1 MNKKHLLP
9 VIAVALGGG
18 FTYAQDDTV
27 EVTETTLSVTE
38 IPSCDVKYYNSW
50 RDGWFVQIGAG
61 VNIPVQE
68 GFKDNAKKV
77 GADYAVGFGRWF
89 SPFFA
94 FRFAGTYGNVRE
106 SLSGGIMNYRS
117 GQVFGDVMWDMCNS
131 IGGVNLNR
139 PVSVVPFVGLGG
151 SYNYRF
157 RGYTAAENVID
168 GSHIKNNVFGVSVNA
183 GLQLRFRL
191 CRYVDFFLEGRAT
204 FAGDNYNNIARD
216 LPIDIAFQGTGGFTF
231 NIGGKS
237 FQTYDPCAYQAYI
250 ADLNGQVNDLRAELA
265 GTAAALAVAESQLPC
280 PEVQVVETAAPT
292 QPAAPM
298 MSTVRFTIN
307 SAKISKIEEVNVY
320 NVAQYLKENPTV
332 SVTITGYA
340 DKDTGTAQYN
350 QGLSQR
356 RAQSVYD
363 MLTKTYGIDPSR
375 LTVKADGSAT
385 QPYTTNDWNRIVIF
399 TQP

>member
-9 VIAVALGGG
+9 VIAVAFGGA
-18 FTYAQDDTV
+18 FASAQDAY
-27 EVTETTLSVTE
+27 EVTETSVSVTE
-38 IPSCDVKYYNSW
+38 VPSCDIKYYNNW
-50 RDGWFVQIGAG
+50 RDGWFLQVGGG

-68 GFKDNAKKV
+68 GFKDNKKKV
-77 GADYAVGFGRWF
+77 GADYTLGFGRWF

-94 FRFAGTYGNVRE
+94 FRFTGTYGNVRE
-106 SLSGGIMNYRS
+106 NLAPGIMNYRS
-117 GQVFGDVMWDMCNS
+117 VQVFGDVMWDMCNS

-139 PVSVVPFVGLGG
+139 PVSVVPYVGIGG
-151 SYNYRF
+151 VYNYRF
-157 RGYTAAENVID
+157 RGYTGAENAYND
-168 GSHIKNNVFGVSVNA
+168 GHIKNNVFGVSVNA

-204 FAGDNYNNIARD
+204 FSGDNYNNIVHG
-216 LPIDIAFQGTGGFTF
+216 LPVDIAFQGTGGFTF

-265 GTAAALAVAESQLPC
+265 GTAAALAAAESQLPC
-280 PEVQVVETAAPT
+280 PEVVAVETAAAA
-292 QPAAPM
+292 PAPAPM

-307 SAKISKIEEVNVY
+307 SSKITKLEEVNVY
-320 NVAQYLKENPTV
+320 NVAEYLKANPEV
-332 SVTITGYA
+332 NVVITGYA
-340 DKDTGTAQYN
+340 DKDTGTSEYN

-363 MLTKTYGIDPSR
+363 MLIKTYGIDASR
-375 LTVKADGSAT
+375 LTIKADGSAV

-399 TQP
+399 TQE